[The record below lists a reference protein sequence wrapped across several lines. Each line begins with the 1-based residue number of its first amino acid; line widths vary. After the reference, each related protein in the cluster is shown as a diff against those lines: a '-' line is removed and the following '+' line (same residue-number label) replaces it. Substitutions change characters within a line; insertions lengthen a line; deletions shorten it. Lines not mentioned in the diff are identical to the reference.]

1 MTEKLFYTDAY
12 LKEFT
17 ATVLD
22 CVPVDGKYAVRL
34 DRTAFF
40 PEEGGQYAD
49 RGTLNGVAVLDV
61 KERGGQIYH
70 YTASPLDVGTSVEG
84 SVDFERRYE
93 NMQCHTAE
101 HILCGIIHR
110 LFGYDNVALAAPSG
124 FIIFLMRS
132 TSKFK
137 SNVPPR
143 SLT

>member
-22 CVPVDGKYAVRL
+22 CEPVDGKYAVRL

-61 KERGGQIYH
+61 KERGISRSEAH
-70 YTASPLDVGTSVEG
+70 VRFTSVKRGHIGYGHLAPVTLHDEG
-84 SVDFERRYE
+84 GNGAF
-93 NMQCHTAE
+93 A
-101 HILCGIIHR
+101 
-110 LFGYDNVALAAPSG
+110 
-124 FIIFLMRS
+124 
-132 TSKFK
+132 
-137 SNVPPR
+137 
-143 SLT
+143 